1 MGLVK
6 QSRTTTSRSY
16 HNFTGTRSIRSVLTH
31 GKLPHRGTYAEK
43 TTGRPP
49 RVATTSTAFEHFDR
63 YQPKQEV
70 LPPTNT
76 DKSVSQRGENDARVR
91 TISLLESVKASIYAA
106 APGQVH
112 LSFPNSTL

>member
-1 MGLVK
+1 ME
-6 QSRTTTSRSY
+6 R
-16 HNFTGTRSIRSVLTH
+16 LTH

-63 YQPKQEV
+63 YQPKQEA

-91 TISLLESVKASIYAA
+91 TISLLECKSLYICCSACTGS
-106 APGQVH
+106 P
-112 LSFPNSTL
+112 